1 MELAGD
7 HLSHRLYEDMKT
19 HLYWAGRKNYDV
31 ITEYDFYHKLP
42 PNLQTEL
49 IDQLFKKFLTLH
61 ARSFEGCE
69 RAFVNRIV
77 VSLRYKSF
85 EHNKMILQGKFLAR
99 EAYFLT
105 KGSVAVCE
113 STCFKEPIM
122 VYRPGTF
129 LLFYQ
134 ALLEDSIDF
143 DYLAVAD

>member
-1 MELAGD
+1 M
-7 HLSHRLYEDMKT
+7 
-19 HLYWAGRKNYDV
+19 
-31 ITEYDFYHKLP
+31 
-42 PNLQTEL
+42 
-49 IDQLFKKFLTLH
+49 
-61 ARSFEGCE
+61 
-69 RAFVNRIV
+69 NRIV
-77 VSLRYKSF
+77 VALRYKSF

-99 EAYFLT
+99 EVYYLT

-134 ALLEDSIDF
+134 ALLEDTINF